1 MTTKEI
7 LEMSFD
13 DLNKL
18 KFSDLKELTKRL
30 SKTANTRI
38 RTIVDRYEKTPAIQ
52 GLIQS
57 GGKFGV
63 GDAKT
68 LNQMRR
74 EFARVRNFLMDE
86 TTTVW
91 VVEKWKTNSI
101 AQLADKRGII
111 ISRDKFDVIYKT
123 LSDLQDIDEKFEE
136 NLMKYTY
143 LEMMEQNFDEYV
155 KMTTEQLHSEV
166 LKYYEQSEKSTSRL
180 FDND

>member
-30 SKTANTRI
+30 SKTANRRI

-52 GLIQS
+52 GMIQS

-63 GDAKT
+63 RDAKT
-68 LNQMRR
+68 LNQTRR
-74 EFARVRNFLMDE
+74 EFARARNFLIDK
-86 TTTVW
+86 TTTVKG
-91 VVEKWKTNSI
+91 VEEWKTNSI
-101 AQLADKRGII
+101 AQLADKRGIN

-123 LSDLQDIDEKFEE
+123 LSDLQDIDKKFEE

-143 LEMMEQNFDEYV
+143 LEMMEQNFDEYA

-166 LKYYEQSEKSTSRL
+166 LKYYEQSEKSTNRL